1 MSFDPRKYMRMA
13 IDEMKK
19 SIHEPRTDG
28 KIAPNVGAVLVNEKG
43 ELIEKSHRGEF
54 RNGDHAEYT
63 LIDRKLRANDLT
75 GLYLFATLEPCSKGC
90 RKEPKIACSERIAN
104 SRIKKVWVGIADP
117 DQNVYR
123 KGIQFLEESGIEV
136 EMFDND
142 FRSEIEEYNKDYLAQ
157 AITRPLE
164 NTEPKKII
172 LSYLETKIDDS
183 SVTELS
189 QEALQLYINRANL
202 DFLPESNSFYE
213 LLTQQGLLF
222 HNKPSPQDEQRRIDI
237 QPNFKFATGM
247 MAQGRA
253 NYSYTNIGGRVN
265 VISWDEFE
273 DNNSYINVNKG
284 WINTSELLNIIAS
297 NKTGE
302 SDNTK
307 IRFHFKLNYEDIDRR
322 LFTQVFD
329 FSNGHMIIED
339 PVLVTSSNSEY
350 QPTGYGLL
358 LFGKNPATRLP
369 QSLIKAQ
376 INFKTGE
383 PEIQDFN
390 DALVLLPQQIE
401 TWLRRVIPSQISREN
416 FTRENQSSYP
426 IPVLREAIINAMIH
440 RDYDIQGAKCYIIIN
455 EDSIV
460 IKSPGLPVSPIKF
473 DEFKKFKAP
482 SLSRNP
488 KLASIFS
495 IMRFIEERGIGQSQM
510 KSLPKDSGLP
520 SPEITKDELNTIL
533 TFSRKPIAPVS
544 IKKLELSKEE
554 QTGLDFVKSKGF
566 VTKAQYAEHFNYDD
580 KKAQRH
586 LRKFKELGHVRT
598 DGKSTAT
605 RYTFIPAQY

>member
-1 MSFDPRKYMRMA
+1 MSFEPRKYMRMA

-19 SIHEPRTDG
+19 SIHEPRTDD
-28 KIAPNVGAVLVNEKG
+28 KLSPYVGAVLVNSKG
-43 ELIEKSHRGEF
+43 ELVGKAHRGEF
-54 RNGDHAEYT
+54 RYGDHAEYT
-63 LIDRKLRANDLT
+63 LIDRKFRAEDLT
-75 GLYLFATLEPCSKGC
+75 GLYLFATLEPCNPGS
-90 RKEPKIACSERIAN
+90 RNHPKLACSERIVN
-104 SRIKKVWVGIADP
+104 SRIKKVWVGIEDP
-117 DQNVYR
+117 DPNVCR
-123 KGIQFLEESGIEV
+123 KGIQYLEDSGIEV
-136 EMFDND
+136 EMFDGD
-142 FRSEIEEYNKDYLAQ
+142 LQSEIKEVNKEYLIQ
-157 AITRPLE
+157 AANRPLKNLE
-164 NTEPKKII
+164 SKKIL
-172 LSYLETKIDDS
+172 LSYLENKIDDS

-189 QEALQLYINRANL
+189 QEALQLYINRAKL
-202 DFLPESNSFYE
+202 DFQPESNGFYE
-213 LLTQQGLLF
+213 LLSQQGLLF
-222 HNKPSPQDEQRRIDI
+222 HNEPSSQDEQRRIDV
-237 QPNFKFATGM
+237 QPNFKFTKGM
-247 MAQGRA
+247 TAQGRA

-284 WINTSELLNIIAS
+284 WIDTSELLNITAS

-302 SDNTK
+302 SDNSK
-307 IRFHFKLNYEDIDRR
+307 IRFHFKLNYEDVDRR
-322 LFTQVFD
+322 LFTQVFN
-329 FSNGHMIIED
+329 FSNGHIIIED

-350 QPTGYGLL
+350 QPTGFGLL

-390 DALVLLPQQIE
+390 DALVLLPQRIE
-401 TWLRRVIPSQISREN
+401 TWLKRVIPSQISREN
-416 FTRENQSSYP
+416 FTRENQFSYP
-426 IPVLREAIINAMIH
+426 IPVLREAIINAIIH
-440 RDYDIQGAKCYIIIN
+440 RDYEIQGAKCYIIIN

-495 IMRFIEERGIGQSQM
+495 IMGFIEERGIGQSQM
-510 KSLPKDSGLP
+510 KSLPKDFGFP
-520 SPEITKDELNTIL
+520 SPEITKDDLNTIL

-544 IKKLELSKEE
+544 TKKLELSKEE

-586 LRKFKELGHVRT
+586 LRKLKELGHVRT

-605 RYTFIPAQY
+605 RYTFIQLQ